1 MSGTIV
7 SGVVN
12 LEKALG
18 KLVKQVSGR
27 QLVTALVKGGEV
39 VEREAK
45 LNVEEQELIDSGDL
59 RADIQTKPV
68 FAEEAVTVGTNKEY
82 AAIHEFGGT
91 VKPRVTPRMR
101 SWAWAMYAETGEEVY
116 KGIALTTKTHLE
128 ITIPA
133 RPYLRPAVDDHQDQI
148 IQAVANAIKQMLL
161 KAVA

>member
-1 MSGTIV
+1 MSDPIV

-27 QLVTALVKGGEV
+27 QLVTALVKGGKV
-39 VEREAK
+39 IEREAK
-45 LNVEEQELIDSGDL
+45 LNIEEEELIDSGDL
-59 RADIQTKPV
+59 RGSIETEPV
-68 FAEEAVTVGTNKEY
+68 RGEEAVTVGTNKEY

-91 VKPRVTPRMR
+91 VKPKVTPRMR

-116 KGIALTTKTHLE
+116 KGIALTTKTNLE

-133 RPYLRPAVDDHQDQI
+133 RPYLRPAVDDNEGEI
-148 IQAVANAIKQMLL
+148 IQNVAAAIKLL
-161 KAVA
+161 IEAAV